1 MYVSQLKAVLIHCPN
16 QSLCTPWATE
26 CKSIICIIVDATSIC
41 QQIEFLT
48 ADNTEYRYSR
58 FDKQDVRFMYS
69 QLIKYVLT
77 EMVYSNDDTNNMI
90 EFFENKY
97 YNFTLTA
104 KC

>member
-1 MYVSQLKAVLIHCPN
+1 
-16 QSLCTPWATE
+16 
-26 CKSIICIIVDATSIC
+26 
-41 QQIEFLT
+41 
-48 ADNTEYRYSR
+48 
-58 FDKQDVRFMYS
+58 MYS